1 MPKLR
6 HFSPRVGA
14 NDDPRSGPINRM
26 TGSPPSGHPARIV
39 AGDAAASTVASPSV
53 SGGSQELGAD
63 TTAVILA
70 GGKGTRL
77 GSLTRHECKPALPFG
92 GRYRNID
99 FSLSNCVNS
108 GIRAIGVATQ
118 YKDASL
124 LRHLAEVW
132 QDGAQTSDKT
142 LAPWRPG
149 TDGYC
154 GTADAVFQNW
164 SRIESLQS
172 RLVLVLAG
180 DHVYQMDYRPMLE
193 QHLATGADV
202 TVGCVEVPIDDAR
215 QFGVMA
221 IDASKRVMRF
231 SEKPKRP
238 QPLPGRSDSALG
250 SMGIYV
256 FNRETLGRMLQQDS
270 DTDASS
276 HDFGADLIPRL
287 VDTARVVAYP
297 FTGDAAIGGGYWR
310 DVGTVAAYW
319 RAHMELLDGI
329 PGFRLDDP
337 AWPMHPM
344 RPSQDAALIANG
356 ANGRVSRIE
365 QSLLALGCGLDDATL
380 HRCVLSEGVTVAE
393 NSYLEHAVIL
403 PDAVIGRGCRLSN
416 VIVETGAQVPDGT
429 IVLPNRYS
437 DNDAPTLITAESRS
451 YIQYKQRAA
460 DRQLLGSYSGSELQ
474 QRTGT

>member
-1 MPKLR
+1 MPKHR
-6 HFSPRVGA
+6 HFPPLVGA
-14 NDDPRSGPINRM
+14 NDDPRSEPLNRM
-26 TGSPPSGHPARIV
+26 SSSQPSGNPAKTV
-39 AGDAAASTVASPSV
+39 AGEAAVSTVASPSV
-53 SGGSQELGAD
+53 SGRSQDLGAD
-63 TTAVILA
+63 TTAVVLA

-77 GSLTRHECKPALPFG
+77 GPLTRHECKPALPFG

-132 QDGAQTSDKT
+132 QDGAQRSDAT

-164 SRIESLQS
+164 RKIESLQS
-172 RLVLVLAG
+172 RLVLILAG

-215 QFGVMA
+215 QFGVMS

-238 QPLPGRSDSALG
+238 QPLPGRPDSALG

-256 FNRETLGRMLQQDS
+256 FNRETLGRFLQQDA
-270 DTDASS
+270 DTEASR
-276 HDFGADLIPRL
+276 HDFGADLLPRL

-297 FTGDAAIGGGYWR
+297 FTGDATIGGGYWR

-337 AWPMHPM
+337 AWPIHPM
-344 RPSQDAALIANG
+344 APSQHAGLTRTGTD
-356 ANGRVSRIE
+356 GRVSRIE
-365 QSLLALGCGLDDATL
+365 QSLLAHDCGLDAATL
-380 HRCVLSEGVTVAE
+380 HRCVLSERVTVAE
-393 NSYLEHAVIL
+393 KAYLEHAVVL
-403 PDAVIGRGCRLSN
+403 PDAIIGRGCRLAN
-416 VIVETGAQVPDGT
+416 VIVDAGVQVPDGT
-429 IVLPNRYS
+429 VVLPKPYS
-437 DNDAPTLITAESRS
+437 HNETPTLITAETRFSS
-451 YIQYKQRAA
+451 QSHQRVPQ
-460 DRQLLGSYSGSELQ
+460 RQEMRLYTESGLQ